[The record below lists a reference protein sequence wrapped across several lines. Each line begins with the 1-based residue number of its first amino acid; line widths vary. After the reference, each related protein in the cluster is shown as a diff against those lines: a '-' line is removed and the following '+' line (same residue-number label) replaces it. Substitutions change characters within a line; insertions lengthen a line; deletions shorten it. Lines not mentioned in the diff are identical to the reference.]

1 MLMVLLAASIGLGG
15 ALLTKKVKQGERE
28 KIYKELRHS
37 ARSGGTV
44 AIKDGVGKPYI
55 IRVRKAW

>member
-1 MLMVLLAASIGLGG
+1 MVGAAIGLGG
-15 ALLTKKVKQGERE
+15 KILVKQTEHGERE

-44 AIKDGVGKPYI
+44 VIEDGVGKPYI